1 MSWIEIEEAVV
12 LETLF
17 VLCIAISIIGW
28 VSIIQGTYH
37 GIKFIQR
44 KLHEKKIKE

>member
-1 MSWIEIEEAVV
+1 MSWLEIEEAVV

-17 VLCIAISIIGW
+17 VICVAFSIYGW
-28 VSIIQGTYH
+28 VCIIQGTYH

-44 KLHEKKIKE
+44 KLHEKKIRE